1 MSMARASY
9 SMRATPRPSPMCS
22 SASVMTLSIARSS
35 AKRTGSYQ
43 GSTTTAVPSPRPGQ
57 AAATWLRKSSGE
69 GEG

>member
-9 SMRATPRPSPMCS
+9 SILATPRPRPICR
-22 SASVMTLSIARSS
+22 SASVIRLSIARSS
-35 AKRTGSYQ
+35 ANRTGSYQ
-43 GSTTTAVPSPRPGQ
+43 GSTMTAVPSPKPGQ